1 MSVGEVAGLIAAC
14 ALLILVGLL
23 AYPILKLGKV
33 FDETRIMVKG
43 VSNETIPLLGEV
55 TTTVTT
61 TNAQLAKVDTITDN
75 ATTVTT
81 NAAALMSLF
90 SATAGGPL
98 VKAAAFTYGVRR
110 ALGDQQGG
118 GSAPSAGAGGLG
130 RADDTGQAGAHQGR
144 DPLSGG
150 AARAGGDHGRG
161 RTDRGEFRLP
171 VRSGLRRG
179 QRGQGQHPDRA
190 ADDPAAAHA
199 AGAKADQA
207 HDPAE

>member
-43 VSNETIPLLGEV
+43 VSDSSIPLL
-55 TTTVTT
+55 
-61 TNAQLAKVDTITDN
+61 AQLAKVDTITDN

-98 VKAAAFTYGVRR
+98 VKAAAFSYGVRR
-110 ALGDQQGG
+110 ALGEQQRKDV
-118 GSAPSAGAGGLG
+118 AKRVKDEMKAE
-130 RADDTGQAGAHQGR
+130 RK
-144 DPLSGG
+144 
-150 AARAGGDHGRG
+150 ARKR
-161 RTDRGEFRLP
+161 
-171 VRSGLRRG
+171 
-179 QRGQGQHPDRA
+179 
-190 ADDPAAAHA
+190 
-199 AGAKADQA
+199 
-207 HDPAE
+207 

>member
-43 VSNETIPLLGEV
+43 MSDQGVPLLGEV

-75 ATTVTT
+75 AATVST

-98 VKAAAFTYGVRR
+98 VKAAAFSYGVRR
-110 ALGDQQGG
+110 AISDRNRRDVEKRVKQEM
-118 GSAPSAGAGGLG
+118 
-130 RADDTGQAGAHQGR
+130 RAER
-144 DPLSGG
+144 
-150 AARAGGDHGRG
+150 RAGR
-161 RTDRGEFRLP
+161 
-171 VRSGLRRG
+171 
-179 QRGQGQHPDRA
+179 
-190 ADDPAAAHA
+190 
-199 AGAKADQA
+199 
-207 HDPAE
+207 

>member
-33 FDETRIMVKG
+33 LDETRILVKG
-43 VSNETIPLLGEV
+43 VSDSSVPLLGEV

-75 ATTVTT
+75 ASTVST

-98 VKAAAFTYGVRR
+98 VKAAAFSYGVRR
-110 ALGDQQGG
+110 ALGDRERKDI
-118 GSAPSAGAGGLG
+118 ARRVREEMKAE
-130 RADDTGQAGAHQGR
+130 RK
-144 DPLSGG
+144 
-150 AARAGGDHGRG
+150 AAKSR
-161 RTDRGEFRLP
+161 
-171 VRSGLRRG
+171 
-179 QRGQGQHPDRA
+179 
-190 ADDPAAAHA
+190 
-199 AGAKADQA
+199 
-207 HDPAE
+207 

>member
-33 FDETRIMVKG
+33 LDETRIMVKG
-43 VSNETIPLLGEV
+43 VSDSSVPLLGEV
-55 TTTVTT
+55 TSTVAT

-98 VKAAAFTYGVRR
+98 VKAAAFTYGVRK
-110 ALGDQQGG
+110 ALGD
-118 GSAPSAGAGGLG
+118 SHRKDVSRRVKEEMKAE
-130 RADDTGQAGAHQGR
+130 RK
-144 DPLSGG
+144 
-150 AARAGGDHGRG
+150 ARKRGD
-161 RTDRGEFRLP
+161 
-171 VRSGLRRG
+171 VR
-179 QRGQGQHPDRA
+179 
-190 ADDPAAAHA
+190 
-199 AGAKADQA
+199 
-207 HDPAE
+207 

>member
-43 VSNETIPLLGEV
+43 MSDQGVPLLGEV

-61 TNAQLAKVDTITDN
+61 TNAQLAKVDTITNN
-75 ATTVTT
+75 AATVSG

-98 VKAAAFTYGVRR
+98 VKAAAFSYGVRR
-110 ALGDQQGG
+110 ALSDRNRRDVEKRVKQEM
-118 GSAPSAGAGGLG
+118 
-130 RADDTGQAGAHQGR
+130 RAER
-144 DPLSGG
+144 
-150 AARAGGDHGRG
+150 RAGR
-161 RTDRGEFRLP
+161 
-171 VRSGLRRG
+171 
-179 QRGQGQHPDRA
+179 
-190 ADDPAAAHA
+190 
-199 AGAKADQA
+199 
-207 HDPAE
+207 

>member
-33 FDETRIMVKG
+33 FDETRILVKG
-43 VSNETIPLLGEV
+43 MSDQGVPLLGEV

-75 ATTVTT
+75 ASTVTT

-98 VKAAAFTYGVRR
+98 VKAAAFSYGVRR
-110 ALGDQQGG
+110 AISDRNRRDVEKRVKQEM
-118 GSAPSAGAGGLG
+118 
-130 RADDTGQAGAHQGR
+130 RAER
-144 DPLSGG
+144 
-150 AARAGGDHGRG
+150 RA
-161 RTDRGEFRLP
+161 
-171 VRSGLRRG
+171 
-179 QRGQGQHPDRA
+179 QR
-190 ADDPAAAHA
+190 
-199 AGAKADQA
+199 
-207 HDPAE
+207 

>member
-33 FDETRIMVKG
+33 LDETRLLVKG
-43 VSNETIPLLGEV
+43 VSDSSVPLIGEV

-75 ATTVTT
+75 ASTVTT

-98 VKAAAFTYGVRR
+98 VKAAAFSYGVRR
-110 ALGDQQGG
+110 AIAKSHRHDIERRVREEMKAERKAAKRGG
-118 GSAPSAGAGGLG
+118 
-130 RADDTGQAGAHQGR
+130 
-144 DPLSGG
+144 
-150 AARAGGDHGRG
+150 
-161 RTDRGEFRLP
+161 
-171 VRSGLRRG
+171 V
-179 QRGQGQHPDRA
+179 
-190 ADDPAAAHA
+190 
-199 AGAKADQA
+199 K
-207 HDPAE
+207 